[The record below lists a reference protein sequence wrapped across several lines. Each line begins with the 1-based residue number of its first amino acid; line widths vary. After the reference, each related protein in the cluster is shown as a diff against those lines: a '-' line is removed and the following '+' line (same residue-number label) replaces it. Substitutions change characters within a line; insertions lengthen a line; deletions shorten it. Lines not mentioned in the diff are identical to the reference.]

1 VCASNGIPFDQEL
14 LRFLFEDLY
23 GKSDKPMLS
32 CHPRDLLGIALD
44 HARYMGSEGDLNQA
58 YLEIAWRNYFGI
70 FGFTEA
76 ARTF

>member
-1 VCASNGIPFDQEL
+1 
-14 LRFLFEDLY
+14 
-23 GKSDKPMLS
+23 
-32 CHPRDLLGIALD
+32 
-44 HARYMGSEGDLNQA
+44 LNQA